1 MNPNV
6 ITQVRRSFILGALAG
21 LAMAVPALAQKE
33 VTKTFV
39 MPVHV
44 QAAVNMSG
52 CENSPGPQITLDGS
66 VKLGGVT
73 VQLTFRNN
81 VKGTHTYTAEKSVDV
96 VAVPAGGSL
105 EIPKQPVLGGVG
117 GNPFIWVQ
125 MVDGNGGALSGEIFL
140 GRCVQGPFKIDASL
154 PAQVVAAA
162 EFAALDCS
170 NNPGPY
176 ITVEGGMGFTKGI
189 KARFIFRNNDNPVG
203 GPHQADRF
211 ADVSIIP
218 AGMTLQFPKQPV
230 LGGVGGNPWIYA
242 SFEQGDGTAIGKEVL
257 LGRCVQLAPGN

>member
-6 ITQVRRSFILGALAG
+6 ILQVRRSFILGALAG
-21 LAMAVPALAQKE
+21 LAMAVPAQAQKE
-33 VTKTFV
+33 LTKAFV
-39 MPVHV
+39 MPVQV
-44 QAAVNMSG
+44 QAAVNMLG
-52 CENSPGPQITLDGS
+52 CENSPGPQITLDGA
-66 VKLGGVT
+66 VKLGGLT

-81 VKGTHTYTAEKSVDV
+81 VKGTHTYTDESSVDV

-125 MVDGNGGALSGEIFL
+125 LVDGSGSALGDEIFL
-140 GRCVQGPFKIDASL
+140 GRCVQGPFKIDADV

-162 EFAALDCS
+162 DFAALDCS
-170 NNPGPY
+170 NNQGPY
-176 ITVEGGMGFTKGI
+176 ITVYGGMGFSKGI
-189 KARFIFRNNDNPVG
+189 LARFIFRNNDNPVG
-203 GPHQADRF
+203 GPHEADRW

-218 AGMTLQFPKQPV
+218 PGLTLQFPKQPV
-230 LGGVGGNPWIYA
+230 LGGVGGNPLIYA
-242 SFEQGDGTAIGKEVL
+242 LFEQGDGTAIGNEVL